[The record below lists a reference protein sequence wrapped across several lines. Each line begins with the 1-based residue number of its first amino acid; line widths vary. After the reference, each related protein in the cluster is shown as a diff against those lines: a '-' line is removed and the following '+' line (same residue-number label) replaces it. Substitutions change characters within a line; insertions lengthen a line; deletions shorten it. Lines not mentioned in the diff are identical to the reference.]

1 VADWGDGFWQQ
12 RANEARLAAE
22 ATSHPDL
29 KREWQRLAAEFERL
43 AKRVREKIAARR
55 LRG

>member
-1 VADWGDGFWQQ
+1 MAGRLW
-12 RANEARLAAE
+12 RPPKARLAAE

-43 AKRVREKIAARR
+43 VKRVREKIAARR